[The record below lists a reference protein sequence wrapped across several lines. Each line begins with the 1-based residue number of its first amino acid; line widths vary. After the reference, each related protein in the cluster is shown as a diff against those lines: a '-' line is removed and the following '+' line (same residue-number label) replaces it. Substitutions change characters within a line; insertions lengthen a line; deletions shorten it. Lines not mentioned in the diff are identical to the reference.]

1 VMAIP
6 GPSTTVNGSVPDD
19 RVVPPLHEEVIDTV
33 GDTTIHSP
41 QPQRPP
47 AAGDGGSSTPP
58 PVVPT
63 PIPAPA
69 PAPAPQPA
77 PAGTPNEDWTNA
89 EIKAYAD
96 ANNIDLDGATKK
108 SDMLAAIEIA
118 S

>member
-1 VMAIP
+1 
-6 GPSTTVNGSVPDD
+6 
-19 RVVPPLHEEVIDTV
+19 
-33 GDTTIHSP
+33 
-41 QPQRPP
+41 
-47 AAGDGGSSTPP
+47 
-58 PVVPT
+58 VVPT
-63 PIPAPA
+63 PIPA

-108 SDMLAAIEIA
+108 SDMLAAIELA